1 MSRGWE
7 TRTPWPGEAR
17 GGLIVAPLPAR
28 LKSREVSIE
37 RASHPSRFQ
46 SQWLISAYEKIIPSS
61 PQRSPWHV
69 STACSADE
77 VNGSLDNMKETS

>member
-1 MSRGWE
+1 
-7 TRTPWPGEAR
+7 
-17 GGLIVAPLPAR
+17 VAPLPAR

-61 PQRSPWHV
+61 PQRSPSHV
-69 STACSADE
+69 SKARTADE
-77 VNGSLDNMKETS
+77 IDQSLKNTKEAT